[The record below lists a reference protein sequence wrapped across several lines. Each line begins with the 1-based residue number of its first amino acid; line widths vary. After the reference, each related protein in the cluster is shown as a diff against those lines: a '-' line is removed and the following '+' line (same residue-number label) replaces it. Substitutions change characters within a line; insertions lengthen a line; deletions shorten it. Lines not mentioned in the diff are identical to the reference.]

1 VRFRCGDC
9 KSSLREVRDARCFTK
24 MRASGVR
31 DVLIYCRDHRCSPI
45 SKPTLTDGRISDIEP
60 DFVCT
65 VCGKRGADVRPIWT
79 PASAVVR
86 TVR

>member
-31 DVLIYCRDHRCSPI
+31 DVLIYCRDHRCSLHI
-45 SKPTLTDGRISDIEP
+45 TVSADRWLDHVRLSDIEP

-65 VCGKRGADVRPIWT
+65 ACGKRGDAEVRPKFSRK
-79 PASAVVR
+79 PE
-86 TVR
+86 